1 MYIWT
6 MKCVGYDNNFQRELS
21 EKFPVWV
28 PTPPKTKK
36 QKKEKPPKRESA
48 SVRKTKSG
56 TDQKPRGKQ
65 LKVEEMF
72 KDVPNVENE
81 SGDDLEYVDP
91 PTTRSVKR
99 KNEATAEVKSHGGN
113 ESDGG
118 LEYVDPQPA
127 SRSRKRTRV
136 DIDTTMNT
144 ASDDDLEY
152 VDQPASLPRKKYSAT
167 PDAVPDVGSESDD
180 GLEYV
185 DFPVVS
191 CSDEVI
197 SIEDE
202 DEMPVLYKLGEGT
215 SESPICL

>member
-1 MYIWT
+1 

-28 PTPPKTKK
+28 PAPPKEKK
-36 QKKEKPPKRESA
+36 QKKEKPPKRESTA
-48 SVRKTKSG
+48 VRKTKSG
-56 TDQKPRGKQ
+56 TNQNPRGKQ

-72 KDVPNVENE
+72 KGVPNVENE

-91 PTTRSVKR
+91 PVNLSLKR
-99 KNEATAEVKSHGGN
+99 KNEAAPEVKFHSSN

-144 ASDDDLEY
+144 DSDGDLEY
-152 VDQPASLPRKKYSAT
+152 IDQPVSLSRKKQSAT
-167 PDAVPDVGSESDD
+167 PDAVPDLGGESDD

-197 SIEDE
+197 SIADE
-202 DEMPVLYKLGEGT
+202 DELPVYYKLGGGT
-215 SESPICL
+215 LESPICL